1 MFKDVSGQGRR
12 FEHHVRECSQSNHRL
27 RGVSEDWEWMW
38 ICSQLASG
46 SLMVA
51 HNFYQLFTGKTVDK
65 SGFRKRL
72 KRVDSLAEEFFR

>member
-1 MFKDVSGQGRR
+1 
-12 FEHHVRECSQSNHRL
+12 
-27 RGVSEDWEWMW
+27 
-38 ICSQLASG
+38 
-46 SLMVA
+46 MVA